1 MTYIEVK
8 IAWKNFVRACK
19 KIIDFKKKKIKLLT
33 KEQQDSY
40 ENAKIYYICK
50 EKLENKYVKDKIY
63 CKVRD
68 HCHYAREYRC
78 NLKYSA
84 PRKISTAF
92 RNGSDYDY
100 HFIIKEQEKLKT
112 LKSICSG
119 KKLKKHNVYKS
130 NRNRS

>member
-1 MTYIEVK
+1 M
-8 IAWKNFVRACK
+8 RACK
-19 KIIDFKKKKIKLLT
+19 KIIDLKTKKIKSLT

-63 CKVRD
+63 CNVRD
-68 HCHYAREYRC
+68 HRHYTREYRC
-78 NLKYSA
+78 NLKYIA

-100 HFIIKEQEKLKT
+100 HFIIKEQKKLKT
-112 LKSICSG
+112 LKSICLG
-119 KKLKKHNVYKS
+119 KKTEKT
-130 NRNRS
+130 